1 MKQQTLLSVFISTFF
16 LFGGVIFAQK
26 TLNGN
31 ITDETGGPIPGATV
45 IVVETNLGVI
55 SDFDGNYSISAEEG
69 QSIEISYVGYSGSNK
84 L

>member
-31 ITDETGGPIPGATV
+31 ITALKP
-45 IVVETNLGVI
+45 N
-55 SDFDGNYSISAEEG
+55 
-69 QSIEISYVGYSGSNK
+69 
-84 L
+84 

>member
-1 MKQQTLLSVFISTFF
+1 MKQQTILSVFLSTFF
-16 LFGGVIFAQK
+16 LFGGVIFGQK

-31 ITDETGGPIPGATV
+31 ITDETGVPIPGATV

>member
-1 MKQQTLLSVFISTFF
+1 MKQQTLLSVFLSTFF
-16 LFGGVIFAQK
+16 LFGGVIFGQK

-31 ITDETGGPIPGATV
+31 ITDETGGPVPGATV